1 MPIIRLDN
9 LSFSLG
15 QQILLDQV
23 DLSIDSKE
31 RICFVGRNGTGKS
44 TLLNIINQQL
54 AADSGEVWCQPGLKC
69 AKLDQQLLAADDTTV
84 FDTVAAGLA
93 ALGELLQQ
101 YHHHLAITQ
110 PVDQEKWLQELT
122 ALQAEIESRNG
133 WMLEQKI
140 NNILMQFK
148 LNGEATLGSLSGGW
162 RRRVSLAAALVK
174 DPDLL
179 LLDEPTNHLDLE
191 SILWLEKQL
200 LQFKGTILCVSHD
213 RALID
218 KLATRVIELDRGKI
232 YSVTGNYS
240 NFLVSKETRLAV
252 AAKHAKE
259 FDKKLAAEEVWIRQG
274 IKARRTRNEGRVR
287 ALHAL
292 RQQRQERRNILSKP
306 NFKLDKTDLSGK
318 LVVEAKQLCFS
329 FKEQP
334 IVKDFSL
341 SIFRGD
347 KIGLLGPNGCGK
359 TTLLQLLLGEVQPQA
374 GTIRR
379 GTNLQI
385 AYFDQLR
392 QRLDPNLS
400 ILDNVAEGRTT
411 ISFQGSNKHIY
422 SYLSDF
428 LFTPERARTLVGKL
442 SGGEVNRV
450 LLARL
455 FSLPCNCMILDEP
468 TNDLDMETLELLEEL
483 LIGFDGTL
491 FLVSHDRLFMD
502 NVVTQ
507 VLAFEGQGKIIEFVG
522 GCSDYINSRATKTPT
537 TQPAATTKK
546 KTVQPLEPKNSA
558 EIKKSTLLQKQELDK
573 LTRQIAQL
581 ETRLADLNGKIA
593 SPGFFQ
599 QPEANVAPIL
609 TEIKDVTKTLQIAYQ
624 RWEQLEE

>member
-1 MPIIRLDN
+1 M
-9 LSFSLG
+9 
-15 QQILLDQV
+15 
-23 DLSIDSKE
+23 
-31 RICFVGRNGTGKS
+31 
-44 TLLNIINQQL
+44 
-54 AADSGEVWCQPGLKC
+54 
-69 AKLDQQLLAADDTTV
+69 
-84 FDTVAAGLA
+84 
-93 ALGELLQQ
+93 
-101 YHHHLAITQ
+101 
-110 PVDQEKWLQELT
+110 
-122 ALQAEIESRNG
+122 
-133 WMLEQKI
+133 
-140 NNILMQFK
+140 
-148 LNGEATLGSLSGGW
+148 
-162 RRRVSLAAALVK
+162 
-174 DPDLL
+174 
-179 LLDEPTNHLDLE
+179 
-191 SILWLEKQL
+191 
-200 LQFKGTILCVSHD
+200 
-213 RALID
+213 
-218 KLATRVIELDRGKI
+218 
-232 YSVTGNYS
+232 
-240 NFLVSKETRLAV
+240 
-252 AAKHAKE
+252 
-259 FDKKLAAEEVWIRQG
+259 
-274 IKARRTRNEGRVR
+274 
-287 ALHAL
+287 
-292 RQQRQERRNILSKP
+292 
-306 NFKLDKTDLSGK
+306 
-318 LVVEAKQLCFS
+318 
-329 FKEQP
+329 
-334 IVKDFSL
+334 KDFSL